1 MLTIKN
7 SSIYRTNY
15 HFSKFL
21 FSFFLLSETFHFIP
35 LYSVFTDQTTKW
47 ILGKK
52 KLQFIGETFSNNFF
66 SYCFFFTLASSTSFF
81 FYASQCFFEF
91 LFSTPLLPFPLTF
104 TILTLTFQYST
115 MTFQYKPKRKTV
127 RYPGV

>member
-81 FYASQCFFEF
+81 FYADQCFFDF
-91 LFSTPLLPFPLTF
+91 CYPLHFYHFLLLSQLWLFSTSPREKPYDVQECRRTF
-104 TILTLTFQYST
+104 IS
-115 MTFQYKPKRKTV
+115 
-127 RYPGV
+127 